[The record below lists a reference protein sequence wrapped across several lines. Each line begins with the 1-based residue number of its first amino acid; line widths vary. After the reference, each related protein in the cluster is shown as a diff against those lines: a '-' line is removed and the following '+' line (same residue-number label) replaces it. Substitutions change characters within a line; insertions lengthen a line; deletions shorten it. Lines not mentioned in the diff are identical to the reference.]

1 MSENADGHTI
11 LRLAWYINNVSE
23 ENVEKKLMTLDPD
36 TAAAVCMTAYVIEL
50 QNAGMDLPSELSG
63 SNNPIGFN
71 TEGEQTD
78 DEPDS

>member
-1 MSENADGHTI
+1 MPENADGHTI

-71 TEGEQTD
+71 TDGDQND
-78 DEPDS
+78 DEPNI

>member
-1 MSENADGHTI
+1 
-11 LRLAWYINNVSE
+11 
-23 ENVEKKLMTLDPD
+23 MTLDPD

>member
-1 MSENADGHTI
+1 MSEYADGHTI

-71 TEGEQTD
+71 TDGDQND
-78 DEPDS
+78 DEPDC

>member
-23 ENVEKKLMTLDPD
+23 ENVEKKLMNLDPD
-36 TAAAVCMTAYVIEL
+36 TAAALCMPAYVIEL

-71 TEGEQTD
+71 TDGDLND
-78 DEPDS
+78 DEPDI